1 MIKLNGIIL
10 LYFSVLNLVYCLN
23 SNSCKTAYI
32 LYSPQS
38 TTRYKTPFR
47 RWNSPQNNNHAS
59 IFVSIKN
66 ALFVS
71 NSKNH
76 NQNLS
81 DLCKD
86 QKSTEDVY
94 NENVAR
100 QSNLKNFAK
109 DINDNV
115 YIETNRRER
124 RIKRNKHLRSL
135 YSNNSIRMSNFIYP
149 MFIHEEDNPQ
159 KETPLDGIYT
169 YNLDGIVKEIEEC
182 LQLNIHHFMFFPVV
196 KEENKTTY
204 CSECYNESSYF
215 CNAINKIK
223 QKFKNQVVI
232 YVDVA
237 LDPYNVYGHDG
248 IYDEDKGEILNDV
261 TVHTLVK
268 QSLCLAKCGADV
280 VCPSDSMDN
289 RIQQIRKNL
298 DFQNFR
304 NVLILSYTCKY
315 SSCLYKPFRSI
326 LNSNI
331 HKNVVK
337 NKQSYQHDFN
347 TYYDLNH
354 VEKHIAEG
362 ADILMV
368 KPSLFYLDVISRI
381 RSRMATYATVPL
393 AVYNVSGE
401 YMMIKNYVKH
411 LNADINYE
419 NEILTELFKS
429 YLRAGAN
436 IIITYFAKQYGL
448 YLKNLYDR
456 NVDIDDDMS
465 SNFNA
470 SELKEDEDLIKY
482 ELPNRLTSIIYKKR
496 KNKHKKKYILNN
508 EQHVILPSHKISNE
522 YKIYT
527 NPIDYNYEEMHVYME
542 VNTGSVNEKKNQQG
556 ISHLCEHVSYMGSK
570 NRKNII
576 DKNIRTNAYTD
587 FHHIVFYISV
597 SLNKELY
604 KENSLS
610 QFQYDN
616 VITNISEDQI
626 EDYDVYTV
634 DEFNYK
640 HAILSKC
647 IDTMVEVLKGE
658 TQFNKERIIKEK
670 KAIFSEYSIINTV
683 EYKMNSDIIKT
694 LHKENRLSHRLPI
707 GKLEL
712 LKRYEP
718 KDIKKYFDLFFRT
731 ENVNLYIYGDVNVDI
746 ARKLVSE
753 KFQKV
758 KKDELTPDDIKYL
771 AILNDNTLRSRN
783 KNLPAIVHMYGGDCY
798 SKKGGTESGSPNGSK
813 DQMDKD
819 DVCAGEPVIGGT
831 DTGKEMIYASRD
843 NTPGDEKDDCEKA
856 DNGSITSLPDDEYP
870 DDNIVDARKLN
881 ELRSTFQNE
890 ALSELKFRAYLSEK
904 YKPTLEEEKIL
915 NKSDQKKNLTTDF
928 EIIKYSLNNVN
939 INILMK
945 EEIKSIR
952 TMEDYKNY
960 VMKDVMFYCLSFR
973 FNVYKRD
980 LFNSIDINEYTNIN
994 EGATVRTVEIKT
1006 TTKSFSEAVTAFYN
1020 FIKSLLAHGFSND
1033 ELQNYR
1039 ANEIEYDEAGGGSGE
1054 GDFSSASGAGTKQMK
1069 LVHPEKEEE
1078 EQILETRMN
1087 EMYTDEI
1094 QKIIDYNSCK
1104 HVYLNEQRE
1113 KKLKQEIFDNL
1124 KIEQVNSFAKNYFQY
1139 LFNIFKANTNFK
1151 PNCVIIHVPHMDF
1164 NSFNKDGVKKLFLNN
1179 INSVSD
1185 VPNFS
1190 LSFQNTLL
1198 SQKYVYENIT
1208 KQLHMA
1214 RYVDPRGGDTP
1225 KRDIFAGILHKINQ
1239 IKRDHQPVLCVLPSM
1254 DTPTKVGTLDKADA
1268 APLVYTAPNYPLFRT
1283 CYGMHTEGKQGEV
1296 EHGLNASQG
1305 THLSHP
1311 AQGKTGVNLDVL
1323 PSALKTGTDASRVNL
1338 KKYVAEQKGQREVE
1352 NYQLANGIKVN
1363 LYKTQIDKKNIYL
1376 RLIIPHNDILKK
1388 KKKNVFPL
1396 LFSVIC
1402 LFEGGEIE
1410 NISRENVEIHC
1421 SNRSI
1426 NICIDINDEYFFIDI
1441 YTYNKHENINS
1452 AFSILNNI
1460 LLQTRIEES
1469 ALRRVVDK
1477 LRKDFYEYKNN
1488 LQSFLLGQTISYLS
1502 DGAMG
1507 YQNFDLREAEEMSL
1521 ETVHKVLKH
1530 LFRDPSLFELTVV
1543 GDIPDFMHYYVL
1555 HYIGT
1560 LPVIRDV
1567 STNENATE
1575 VERVT
1580 RQQMNLRGDNNDT
1593 PQNDTPTGTDPL
1605 QQEYSLLCPLQN
1617 FEEKIKQATYVF
1629 LKEKEDHAIFLLIGK
1644 SANHFGFLS
1653 NGVHIS
1659 LYLLQFLK
1667 KLLCH
1672 EMEDENV
1679 EKETTDKVF
1688 TQILNHIHIEKY
1700 KKEDITELITRKKK
1714 LYTNPLFFNAVS
1726 YIIQYILNSKLFHY
1740 LREKKELTYDS
1751 SFEFINYEKYFAGF
1765 FTLLVQTNPKDL
1777 KVIKNEVLSSFENF
1791 TKNFYNYSDY
1801 LIENAKLSY
1810 LNKKTKDLK
1819 FFVDKISGMQLTHFP
1834 LKYKNKFLLRDNLI
1848 LSKIEKIDVLLA
1860 VYILFNQTSS
1870 YHISCGIAS
1879 PKDVW
1884 AETYRNINEL

>member
-1 MIKLNGIIL
+1 MRECTIR
-10 LYFSVLNLVYCLN
+10 F
-23 SNSCKTAYI
+23 
-32 LYSPQS
+32 
-38 TTRYKTPFR
+38 PFG
-47 RWNSPQNNNHAS
+47 A
-59 IFVSIKN
+59 
-66 ALFVS
+66 
-71 NSKNH
+71 
-76 NQNLS
+76 
-81 DLCKD
+81 
-86 QKSTEDVY
+86 
-94 NENVAR
+94 
-100 QSNLKNFAK
+100 
-109 DINDNV
+109 
-115 YIETNRRER
+115 TN
-124 RIKRNKHLRSL
+124 
-135 YSNNSIRMSNFIYP
+135 
-149 MFIHEEDNPQ
+149 
-159 KETPLDGIYT
+159 
-169 YNLDGIVKEIEEC
+169 
-182 LQLNIHHFMFFPVV
+182 
-196 KEENKTTY
+196 
-204 CSECYNESSYF
+204 
-215 CNAINKIK
+215 
-223 QKFKNQVVI
+223 
-232 YVDVA
+232 
-237 LDPYNVYGHDG
+237 
-248 IYDEDKGEILNDV
+248 
-261 TVHTLVK
+261 
-268 QSLCLAKCGADV
+268 
-280 VCPSDSMDN
+280 
-289 RIQQIRKNL
+289 
-298 DFQNFR
+298 
-304 NVLILSYTCKY
+304 
-315 SSCLYKPFRSI
+315 
-326 LNSNI
+326 
-331 HKNVVK
+331 
-337 NKQSYQHDFN
+337 
-347 TYYDLNH
+347 
-354 VEKHIAEG
+354 
-362 ADILMV
+362 
-368 KPSLFYLDVISRI
+368 
-381 RSRMATYATVPL
+381 
-393 AVYNVSGE
+393 
-401 YMMIKNYVKH
+401 
-411 LNADINYE
+411 
-419 NEILTELFKS
+419 
-429 YLRAGAN
+429 
-436 IIITYFAKQYGL
+436 
-448 YLKNLYDR
+448 
-456 NVDIDDDMS
+456 
-465 SNFNA
+465 
-470 SELKEDEDLIKY
+470 ELKEDDDLIKY
-482 ELPNRLTSIIYKKR
+482 ELPNRLTNIIYKKR
-496 KNKHKKKYILNN
+496 KNKNKKMYILNN
-508 EQHVILPSHKISNE
+508 EKHIILPSHKISNE
-522 YKIYT
+522 YKNYT

-604 KENSLS
+604 KENSLAH
-610 QFQYDN
+610 FQYEN
-616 VITNISEDQI
+616 VVENVRQDQI
-626 EDYDVYTV
+626 EDYDIYTV

-640 HAILSKC
+640 HAILSNC

-658 TQFNKERIIKEK
+658 TQFNRERIIKEK

-753 KFQKV
+753 KFQDI
-758 KKDELTPDDIKYL
+758 KKEDLTPDDIKYL

-783 KNLPAIVHMYGGDCY
+783 KNLPAIVHMYGADY
-798 SKKGGTESGSPNGSK
+798 SVKGEPENGSLNGPDSK
-813 DQMDKD
+813 MDE
-819 DVCAGEPVIGGT
+819 VCGGEYVIGGT
-831 DTGKEMIYASRD
+831 DTGKEKVHTNIDS
-843 NTPGDEKDDCEKA
+843 TPGDKKDAPKNVE
-856 DNGSITSLPDDEYP
+856 NGSNNPPLDEEYP
-870 DDNIVDARKLN
+870 DDNILDARKLN
-881 ELRSTFQNE
+881 EFRNKFQNE
-890 ALSELKFRAYLSEK
+890 AMSELKFRAYLSEK
-904 YKPTLEEEKIL
+904 YKPNLEEEKIL
-915 NKSDQKKNLTTDF
+915 NKSGKKGNLTTDF

-952 TMEDYKNY
+952 TMEDYRNY

-994 EGATVRTVEIKT
+994 EGATIRTVEIKT
-1006 TTKSFSEAVTAFYN
+1006 TTKSFAEAVKAFYN

-1039 ANEIEYDEAGGGSGE
+1039 ANEIQYEDVGGGSGE
-1054 GDFSSASGAGTKQMK
+1054 GDSSSASGGGTKQMK

-1104 HVYLNEQRE
+1104 HVYLNEKRE
-1113 KKLKQEIFDNL
+1113 KKLKREIFDNL

-1139 LFNIFKANTNFK
+1139 LFNIFKEHTNFK
-1151 PNCVIIHVPHMDF
+1151 PNCVIIHVPHLDF
-1164 NSFNKDGVKKLFLNN
+1164 NSFDKDQVKKLFLDN

-1198 SQKYVYENIT
+1198 SHKYVYENIT
-1208 KQLHMA
+1208 KNLHMA
-1214 RYVDPRGGDTP
+1214 RYVNSRAEHPPRE
-1225 KRDIFAGILHKINQ
+1225 DIFTGILHKISQ
-1239 IKRDHQPVLCVLPSM
+1239 VKRDEQPLLCVL
-1254 DTPTKVGTLDKADA
+1254 TGVNKLDKNGT
-1268 APLVYTAPNYPLFRT
+1268 APLVYTAPNFPLFRT
-1283 CYGMHTEGKQGEV
+1283 CYDFDAENNVGRVKHGKD
-1296 EHGLNASQG
+1296 APQG
-1305 THLSHP
+1305 THLRHP
-1311 AQGKTGVNLDVL
+1311 TQGKEHIKLDEPL
-1323 PSALKTGTDASRVNL
+1323 TQLTIRETEGRVNL
-1338 KKYVAEQKGQREVE
+1338 KKYVQVERNQREVE

-1441 YTYNKHENINS
+1441 YTYNKHENMNS

-1469 ALRRVVDK
+1469 ALNRVVDK

-1521 ETVHKVLKH
+1521 EKVQKMLKH
-1530 LFRDPSLFELTVV
+1530 LFSNPSLLELTVV
-1543 GDIPDFMHYYVL
+1543 GDISDFVHYYVM

-1560 LPVIRDV
+1560 LPFKREEEPLNGNEIAVEGVISQQVNSPGD
-1567 STNENATE
+1567 ENNPTY
-1575 VERVT
+1575 
-1580 RQQMNLRGDNNDT
+1580 NDT
-1593 PQNDTPTGTDPL
+1593 HNGRDPL
-1605 QQEYSLLCPLQN
+1605 QDEYSLLCPLQN
-1617 FEEKIKQATYVF
+1617 FEQKIKQATYVY
-1629 LKEKEDHAIFLLIGK
+1629 LKEKEDHAVFLLIGK

-1667 KLLCH
+1667 QVLYH

-1679 EKETTDKVF
+1679 EKNTTSEGL
-1688 TQILNHIHIEKY
+1688 TQLVNHINIEKY
-1700 KKEDITELITRKKK
+1700 KKEDITELITNKKK

-1777 KVIKNEVLSSFENF
+1777 KIIKNEVLSSFENF

-1834 LKYKNKFLLRDNLI
+1834 LKYKNNLLLRDNLI
-1848 LSKIEKIDVLLA
+1848 LSKIEKIDILLA
-1860 VYILFNQTSS
+1860 VYVLFNQTSS

-1879 PKDVW
+1879 PKDIW
-1884 AETYRNINEL
+1884 AKVYRNINEL

>member
-1 MIKLNGIIL
+1 MIKINGIIL
-10 LYFSVLNLVYCLN
+10 LYFSVLNLVCCLN
-23 SNSCKTAYI
+23 SNFCKSAYI

-38 TTRYKTPFR
+38 TKRYKAPFR
-47 RWNSPQNNNHAS
+47 RWNSPQNNNA
-59 IFVSIKN
+59 N
-66 ALFVS
+66 EL
-71 NSKNH
+71 
-76 NQNLS
+76 Q
-81 DLCKD
+81 
-86 QKSTEDVY
+86 ED
-94 NENVAR
+94 
-100 QSNLKNFAK
+100 
-109 DINDNV
+109 D
-115 YIETNRRER
+115 
-124 RIKRNKHLRSL
+124 
-135 YSNNSIRMSNFIYP
+135 
-149 MFIHEEDNPQ
+149 
-159 KETPLDGIYT
+159 
-169 YNLDGIVKEIEEC
+169 
-182 LQLNIHHFMFFPVV
+182 
-196 KEENKTTY
+196 
-204 CSECYNESSYF
+204 
-215 CNAINKIK
+215 
-223 QKFKNQVVI
+223 
-232 YVDVA
+232 
-237 LDPYNVYGHDG
+237 
-248 IYDEDKGEILNDV
+248 
-261 TVHTLVK
+261 
-268 QSLCLAKCGADV
+268 
-280 VCPSDSMDN
+280 
-289 RIQQIRKNL
+289 
-298 DFQNFR
+298 
-304 NVLILSYTCKY
+304 
-315 SSCLYKPFRSI
+315 
-326 LNSNI
+326 
-331 HKNVVK
+331 
-337 NKQSYQHDFN
+337 
-347 TYYDLNH
+347 
-354 VEKHIAEG
+354 
-362 ADILMV
+362 
-368 KPSLFYLDVISRI
+368 
-381 RSRMATYATVPL
+381 
-393 AVYNVSGE
+393 
-401 YMMIKNYVKH
+401 
-411 LNADINYE
+411 
-419 NEILTELFKS
+419 
-429 YLRAGAN
+429 
-436 IIITYFAKQYGL
+436 
-448 YLKNLYDR
+448 
-456 NVDIDDDMS
+456 
-465 SNFNA
+465 
-470 SELKEDEDLIKY
+470 DLIKE

-496 KNKHKKKYILNN
+496 KSKNKKKYILSN
-508 EQHVILPSHKISNE
+508 EKHVILPSHRISNE
-522 YKIYT
+522 YKNYT

-610 QFQYDN
+610 HFQHDHIIKT
-616 VITNISEDQI
+616 VREDQI
-626 EDYDVYTV
+626 ENYDIYTV

-658 TQFNKERIIKEK
+658 TQFNRERIVKEK

-731 ENVNLYIYGDVNVDI
+731 ENVNLFIYGDVNVDI

-753 KFQKV
+753 KFQNV
-758 KKDELTPDDIKYL
+758 KKEELTPEDMKYL

-783 KNLPAIVHMYGGDCY
+783 KNLPAIVHMYGSDC
-798 SKKGGTESGSPNGSK
+798 SGKGHPESGPLNGSA
-813 DQMDKD
+813 DEMGE
-819 DVCAGEPVIGGT
+819 VCGEEPIIGGA
-831 DTGKEMIYASRD
+831 DTGKEKIHTGRD
-843 NTPGDEKDDCEKA
+843 GTPGDKKDTSEEVHK
-856 DNGSITSLPDDEYP
+856 GSATPPPSGERSDDERPDDELPNDELPNDELPSDELPSDERPDEERP
-870 DDNIVDARKLN
+870 DDNIADAHKLN
-881 ELRSTFQNE
+881 ELRSTLQNE

-904 YKPTLEEEKIL
+904 YQPKLEEEKTL
-915 NKSDQKKNLTTDF
+915 NKSGKKENPNLTTDF

-952 TMEDYKNY
+952 TMEDYKTY

-980 LFNSIDINEYTNIN
+980 LFNGIDINEYTNIN
-994 EGATVRTVEIKT
+994 EGATIRTVEIKT
-1006 TTKSFSEAVTAFYN
+1006 TTKSFAEAVTAFYN
-1020 FIKSLLAHGFSND
+1020 FIKGLLAHGFSND

-1039 ANEIEYDEAGGGSGE
+1039 ANEIEYDDAGGGSGGGE
-1054 GDFSSASGAGTKQMK
+1054 GDCSSSSGAGTKQMK

-1104 HVYLNEQRE
+1104 HVYLNEKRE

-1124 KIEQVNSFAKNYFQY
+1124 KIEQINSFAKNYFQY
-1139 LFNIFKANTNFK
+1139 LFNIFKGNTNFK
-1151 PNCVIIHVPHMDF
+1151 PNCVIIHVPKVDF
-1164 NSFNKDGVKKLFLNN
+1164 TSFREDDVKRLFLDN

-1198 SQKYVYENIT
+1198 SQRYLYEHIT
-1208 KQLHMA
+1208 TKLHMA
-1214 RYVDPRGGDTP
+1214 RYVQPGAGDPPR
-1225 KRDIFAGILHKINQ
+1225 RDIFAGILRKIDQ
-1239 IKRDHQPVLCVLPSM
+1239 IKRDRQPFPCVLPGVETQTKINPIGTICTI
-1254 DTPTKVGTLDKADA
+1254 DPIGTPGTPTNMDA
-1268 APLVYTAPNYPLFRT
+1268 APLVDTAPNLPLFRA
-1283 CYGMHTEGKQGEV
+1283 CYGMDGEDD
-1296 EHGLNASQG
+1296 LQTPQA
-1305 THLSHP
+1305 THLRHP
-1311 AQGKTGVNLDVL
+1311 ARGKKNTKLDQV
-1323 PSALKTGTDASRVNL
+1323 PSELIMGATADRLNL
-1338 KKYVAEQKGQREVE
+1338 KRYVAAEKSQREVE

-1363 LYKTQIDKKNIYL
+1363 IYKTQIDKKNIYL

-1410 NISRENVEIHC
+1410 SISRENVEIHC

-1441 YTYNKHENINS
+1441 YTYNKHENVNS

-1460 LLQTRIEES
+1460 LLQTRLEEA
-1469 ALRRVVDK
+1469 ALKRVVDK

-1488 LQSFLLGQTISYLS
+1488 LQSFLLGQTLSYLS
-1502 DGAMG
+1502 DGALG

-1521 ETVHKVLKH
+1521 ETVQKVLRH
-1530 LFRDPSLFELTVV
+1530 LFSDPSLFELTIV
-1543 GDIPDFMHYYVL
+1543 GDTSDFVHYYVL

-1560 LPVIRDV
+1560 LPLRREA
-1567 STNENATE
+1567 STNGKETIVNGVATTQ
-1575 VERVT
+1575 R
-1580 RQQMNLRGDNNDT
+1580 MNLHGDEKN
-1593 PQNDTPTGTDPL
+1593 PQQNDTPIGRDPL
-1605 QQEYSLLCPLQN
+1605 KEEYSLLCPLQN
-1617 FEEKIKQATYVF
+1617 FEQKIKEATYVY
-1629 LKEKEDHAIFLLIGK
+1629 LNEKEDHAVFLLIGK

-1667 KLLCH
+1667 KVLH
-1672 EMEDENV
+1672 HKMEDEHV
-1679 EKETTDKVF
+1679 EKNITSEGF
-1688 TQILNHIHIEKY
+1688 TQLVNHINVEKY

-1714 LYTNPLFFNAVS
+1714 LYTNPIFFNAVS

-1777 KVIKNEVLSSFENF
+1777 KIIKNEVLSSFENF

-1834 LKYKNKFLLRDNLI
+1834 LKYKNKSLLRDNLI
-1848 LSKIEKIDVLLA
+1848 LSRIEKIDVLLTLY
-1860 VYILFNQTSS
+1860 VLFNQTAG

-1884 AETYRNINEL
+1884 AGVYRNINEL

>member
-1 MIKLNGIIL
+1 MIKINGIIL
-10 LYFSVLNLVYCLN
+10 LYFSLLNLVCCLN
-23 SNSCKTAYI
+23 SNICKSAYI
-32 LYSPQS
+32 LYSPPS
-38 TTRYKTPFR
+38 TKRYKAPFR
-47 RWNSPQNNNHAS
+47 RWNSPQNNN
-59 IFVSIKN
+59 
-66 ALFVS
+66 
-71 NSKNH
+71 
-76 NQNLS
+76 NLS
-81 DLCKD
+81 DLSKD

-100 QSNLKNFAK
+100 QCNLKNFSK

-149 MFIHEEDNPQ
+149 MFIHEEDTPK
-159 KETPLDGIYT
+159 KETQLDGIYT

-215 CNAINKIK
+215 CNVINKIK

-237 LDPYNVYGHDG
+237 LDPYNIYGHDG
-248 IYDEDKGEILNDV
+248 IYDEQEGEILNDV

-289 RIQQIRKNL
+289 RIEQIRKNL
-298 DFQNFR
+298 DFHNFR

-347 TYYDLNH
+347 AYYDLNH
-354 VEKHIAEG
+354 VEKHISEG

-368 KPSLFYLDVISRI
+368 KPSLFYLDVVSRI
-381 RSRMATYATVPL
+381 RSRMGRNATVPL

-401 YMMIKNYVKH
+401 YMMIKNYIKH
-411 LNADINYE
+411 LNAHINYE

-429 YLRAGAN
+429 YLRSGAN

-448 YLKNLYDR
+448 YLRNLYDR
-456 NVDIDDDMS
+456 KVDIDDDLN
-465 SNFNA
+465 SNFNTN
-470 SELKEDEDLIKY
+470 ELKEDDDLIKY

-496 KNKHKKKYILNN
+496 KNKNRKKYILSN
-508 EQHVILPSHKISNE
+508 EKHVILPSHKISNE
-522 YKIYT
+522 YKNYT

-604 KENSLS
+604 KENSFIH
-610 QFQYDN
+610 FQYDN
-616 VITNISEDQI
+616 VVKNVKEDKI
-626 EDYDVYTV
+626 EDYDIYTV

-658 TQFNKERIIKEK
+658 TQFNRERIVKEK

-753 KFQKV
+753 KFQDV
-758 KKDELTPDDIKYL
+758 KKEELTPEDMKYL

-783 KNLPAIVHMYGGDCY
+783 KNLPAIVHMYGGDC
-798 SKKGGTESGSPNGSK
+798 SGKGNPENS
-813 DQMDKD
+813 
-819 DVCAGEPVIGGT
+819 
-831 DTGKEMIYASRD
+831 
-843 NTPGDEKDDCEKA
+843 TPGDKKDTSEKAEKDGNAENAENA
-856 DNGSITSLPDDEYP
+856 DNMDNTENTDNTEKTDNTDNRSTTASPDDEYP

-890 ALSELKFRAYLSEK
+890 ALSELKFRAYLTEK
-904 YKPTLEEEKIL
+904 YQPKLEEEKIL
-915 NKSDQKKNLTTDF
+915 NKSGKKGNFNPTTDF

-952 TMEDYKNY
+952 TMEDYKIY

-994 EGATVRTVEIKT
+994 EGATIRTVEIKT
-1006 TTKSFSEAVTAFYN
+1006 TTKSFGEAVTAFYD

-1039 ANEIEYDEAGGGSGE
+1039 ANEIEYDDAGGGTVE
-1054 GDFSSASGAGTKQMK
+1054 GDSISPSGGGTKQMK
-1069 LVHPEKEEE
+1069 LVHPEKEDE

-1104 HVYLNEQRE
+1104 HVYLNEKRE

-1139 LFNIFKANTNFK
+1139 LFNIFKGHTNFK
-1151 PNCVIIHVPHMDF
+1151 PNCVIIHVPHIDF
-1164 NSFNKDGVKKLFLNN
+1164 DSFDKDDVKKLFLHN
-1179 INSVSD
+1179 INSVYD

-1190 LSFQNTLL
+1190 LRFQNTLL
-1198 SQKYVYENIT
+1198 SQRYVYENIT
-1208 KQLHMA
+1208 TKLHMA
-1214 RYVDPRGGDTP
+1214 RYVEPRGGDTP
-1225 KRDIFAGILHKINQ
+1225 RRDIFSGILHKINQ
-1239 IKRDHQPVLCVLPSM
+1239 IKRDQDPLLCVLPSV
-1254 DTPTKVGTLDKADA
+1254 DTPTEIYTPTPVDTLDKIDA
-1268 APLVYTAPNYPLFRT
+1268 APLVYTAPNFPLFRT
-1283 CYGMHTEGKQGEV
+1283 CYYMDAKNKLGEID
-1296 EHGLNASQG
+1296 HGLDAPQG
-1305 THLSHP
+1305 THLRHP
-1311 AQGKTGVNLDVL
+1311 AQGKKGARLDKL
-1323 PSALKTGTDASRVNL
+1323 PSELRIEASAYRVNL
-1338 KKYVAEQKGQREVE
+1338 KKYVEAEKGQREVE

-1363 LYKTQIDKKNIYL
+1363 LYKTQIDRKNIYL

-1410 NISRENVEIHC
+1410 SISRENVEIHC

-1460 LLQTRIEES
+1460 LLQTRVEES
-1469 ALRRVVDK
+1469 ALKRVVDK

-1507 YQNFDLREAEEMSL
+1507 YQNFDLREAEEISL
-1521 ETVHKVLKH
+1521 ETVQKVLKH
-1530 LFRDPSLFELTVV
+1530 LFSDPFLFELTVV
-1543 GDIPDFMHYYVL
+1543 GDISDFLHYYVL

-1560 LPVIRDV
+1560 LSVRREVP
-1567 STNENATE
+1567 TNGNTTTLEGVTLQGINPHGDENNP
-1575 VERVT
+1575 
-1580 RQQMNLRGDNNDT
+1580 QKNDK
-1593 PQNDTPTGTDPL
+1593 PMGRDPL
-1605 QQEYSLLCPLQN
+1605 EDQYSLLCPLQN
-1617 FEEKIKQATYVF
+1617 FEQKIKEPTYVY
-1629 LKEKEDHAIFLLIGK
+1629 LNEKEDHAIFLLIGK

-1667 KLLCH
+1667 KVLLYH
-1672 EMEDENV
+1672 ELEDEHV
-1679 EKETTDKVF
+1679 EKNTTGKGF
-1688 TQILNHIHIEKY
+1688 TQIINHINMEKY
-1700 KKEDITELITRKKK
+1700 KKEDMTELITRKKK
-1714 LYTNPLFFNAVS
+1714 LYTNPIFFNAVS

-1834 LKYKNKFLLRDNLI
+1834 LKYKNKFLLTDNLI
-1848 LSKIEKIDVLLA
+1848 LSRIEKIDVLLA
-1860 VYILFNQTSS
+1860 VYVLFNQTSS

-1879 PKDVW
+1879 PKDLW
-1884 AETYRNINEL
+1884 AKVYRNINEL